1 MHSPDVESATAGKPA
16 GDIAGD
22 FKLIS
27 KYLLDA
33 FPPDELVNRYV
44 AAHEI
49 LLGDPVAAEWDF
61 VRRHPAALPYLDAA
75 MGVFAR
81 SSPMRKKIILAAA
94 ILEASPAYADFFLEE
109 IQGIG
114 HVLGDLVWHGTLS
127 LGKLLVGMPILL
139 IARWA
144 NGR

>member
-1 MHSPDVESATAGKPA
+1 LHSPNVEGATAGKPA

-33 FPPDELVNRYV
+33 SPPDELINRYV

-61 VRRHPAALPYLDAA
+61 VRRHPATLPYLDAA

-81 SSPMRKKIILAAA
+81 SSLMRKKIILAAA

-109 IQGIG
+109 VRGTG
-114 HVLGDLVWHGTLS
+114 RVLGDLVWHGTLS